1 MAHEPRI
8 RNKIRLL
15 TREKIKL
22 SGGRVRATQEKLRFE
37 VNKYFL
43 RPDLFSVCLFFI

>member
-1 MAHEPRI
+1 MADERRM
-8 RNKIRLL
+8 RNEIRLL

-22 SGGRVRATQEKLRFE
+22 SRGRVRATLRKVRFE

-43 RPDLFSVCLFFI
+43 GPDLFSVCLFFI